1 MGNTVR
7 FKSPR
12 SKSLQLEVGDVA
24 LSRRPFP
31 AKNKKKHFLKRE
43 NLKNPRASNF
53 R

>member
-31 AKNKKKHFLKRE
+31 AKNKKKTFSEKRE
-43 NLKNPRASNF
+43 FEES
-53 R
+53 